1 MDLHITI
8 TTEQHAAL
16 LELLNRAEKLYEHEA
31 AWLLMLARENKA
43 AMDAAKARLRLV
55 GDAQELISLLANY

>member
-1 MDLHITI
+1 MDLHITM

-16 LELLNRAEKLYEHEA
+16 FELLNRSAALYEQEA

-55 GDAQELISLLANY
+55 GDAQELISLLAQY